1 MATYDIEAL
10 KADLPTAQALAQF
23 VYDQTGLALNLVG
36 RKKEDQY
43 IAAKNALE
51 GKVVPKEFITTDNPY
66 VDKKEMIPVDEIKK
80 VPPRS
85 SDLPDPESQIHQFV
99 ATNMP
104 HPQDPQSDHKV
115 QICFRK
121 YNNEMITY
129 QILGP
134 LVQQKVGTRINKF
147 GQSVPER
154 YSWMD
159 PRTTELVVRNPD
171 GTFTK
176 DGRGL
181 HTYCAGEKGAG
192 IWALIDKHIF
202 EATAKNITNPWD

>member
-154 YSWMD
+154 YIWMD

-181 HTYCAGEKGAG
+181 HGV
-192 IWALIDKHIF
+192 
-202 EATAKNITNPWD
+202 